1 MTKTKSISEKKN
13 KKSFLNLKN
22 FNRFL
27 FGLIIIGGLYYVV
40 SINDLSVKGFSLQEL
55 RQNVRLLNAANK
67 EIDLEIMSLGSYNEL
82 SQRAT
87 EDLKMVAVGE
97 IDYLTA
103 VNGVVVKR

>member
-13 KKSFLNLKN
+13 KKSFLILKN
-22 FNRFL
+22 FNKFL

-40 SINDLSVKGFSLQEL
+40 NINDLAVKGFSLQEL
-55 RQNVRLLNAANK
+55 RQEARLLNAANK
-67 EIDLEIMSLGSYNEL
+67 EVDLAIMSLESYNKV

-97 IDYLTA
+97 IDYITP
-103 VNGVVVKR
+103 VNSVVVKR

>member
-13 KKSFLNLKN
+13 KKFFLTFKN

-27 FGLIIIGGLYYVV
+27 FSLIIISGIYYVV
-40 SINDLSVKGFSLQEL
+40 SINNLAVKGFSLQEL
-55 RQNVRLLNAANK
+55 RQDVRLLNATNK

-97 IDYLTA
+97 IEYVTA

>member
-13 KKSFLNLKN
+13 KKSFLNLRN

-27 FGLIIIGGLYYVV
+27 FSLIIISGLYYVV
-40 SINDLSVKGFSLQEL
+40 SINDLAIKGFSLQKL
-55 RQNVRLLNAANK
+55 RQEVRLLNAANK
-67 EIDLEIMSLGSYNEL
+67 EIDLKIMSLESYNEL

-87 EDLKMVAVGE
+87 DDLKMVAVGE

-103 VNGVVVKR
+103 INGVVVKR